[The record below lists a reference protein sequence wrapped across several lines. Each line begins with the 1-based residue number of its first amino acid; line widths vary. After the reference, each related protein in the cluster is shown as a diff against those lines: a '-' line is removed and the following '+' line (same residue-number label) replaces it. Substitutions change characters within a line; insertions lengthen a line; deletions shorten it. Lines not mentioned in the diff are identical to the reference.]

1 MTSFADASA
10 DGRSQRNQAID
21 ALRGVAVLLVL
32 CRHYSPMMGFGWCGV
47 DLFFVISG
55 FLISGLLFTDY
66 KKTGAVHVKRFWIR
80 RGFKIYP
87 SFYALILATVA
98 MFLIRAHTVPSAILG
113 DIFFVQNYAPKVWDH
128 GWSLAIE
135 EHFYLALPLLLILLA
150 WIGKGKG
157 NPFRAIPV
165 ISILATVACLFLRV
179 RASHYV
185 ADWDGITQPTHL
197 RIDTLFVGVALG
209 YFAHFDPVS
218 FREAGKT
225 RVLVLGLLLALIPVT
240 LPLSIV
246 LGFTFAALGFGCIVA
261 WAANRETSRNV
272 VIRAI
277 AWVGYYSYSIYLWH
291 AAVMLVFYRLPRI
304 WVLFPIFMASC
315 IAIGVA
321 AAKLIELPMIRIR
334 DRVFPSPQSRQTKP
348 EASEPNI
355 NSTGGRGSV
364 PSMESRMQ
372 TLESQ

>member
-1 MTSFADASA
+1 MANFVDVSTA
-10 DGRSQRNQAID
+10 GRSQRNQAID

-32 CRHYSPMMGFGWCGV
+32 CRHYSPVMGFGWCGV

-66 KKTGAVHVKRFWIR
+66 KKTGTVHARGFWIR

-98 MFLIRAHTVPSAILG
+98 VFFLRARTVPSAILG

-135 EHFYLALPLLLILLA
+135 EHFYLTLPLLLILLA
-150 WIGKGKG
+150 RIGKGKA
-157 NPFRAIPV
+157 NPFRAIPL
-165 ISILATVACLFLRV
+165 ISIAATLACLFLRV
-179 RASHYV
+179 RASHHV
-185 ADWDGITQPTHL
+185 ADWDGITEPTHL

-209 YFAHFDPVS
+209 YFAHFDPES
-218 FREAGKT
+218 FREAGKR

-240 LPLSIV
+240 LPLSVV

-261 WAANRETSRNV
+261 WAANRETSRSV
-272 VIRAI
+272 VIQVI
-277 AWVGYYSYSIYLWH
+277 AWIGYYSYSIYLWH
-291 AAVMLVFYRLPRI
+291 AAVMLVFYHLPRI
-304 WVLFPIFMASC
+304 WVLFPVFMASC
-315 IAIGVA
+315 IAIGFV

-334 DRVFPSPQSRQTKP
+334 DKIFPSPQDRKPSRKGPSRESPQLDAA
-348 EASEPNI
+348 EA
-355 NSTGGRGSV
+355 
-364 PSMESRMQ
+364 
-372 TLESQ
+372 